1 MKIAIKIVNESI
13 ITSPSSSKAP
23 SKLAPRIMG
32 IDNKKEKFAASLGA
46 IPRYIDIDIVVPDLD
61 MPGIIASAWTSPIAK
76 DEKKEWF
83 L

>member
-1 MKIAIKIVNESI
+1 
-13 ITSPSSSKAP
+13 
-23 SKLAPRIMG
+23 MG

-61 MPGIIASAWTSPIAK
+61 IPGIIASAWTNPIAK